1 MGNNNYV
8 IDYENYYDN
17 KHCDRGN
24 KYILPY
30 DIRGK

>member
-8 IDYENYYDN
+8 IDYENYDD
-17 KHCDRGN
+17 KHCDRCN